1 MAYPYNLKVVVSGKQ
16 VEVYKYKKNIWRD
29 FERTLPSVLKTDKNI
44 QYDEPLQQPTADEQL
59 KIQQQKTQFS
69 INRTRTE
76 IRRLVNSNPQLT
88 KFLTLTFAE
97 NIIDLKSANY
107 VFNQFVKRIS
117 YRYPDFEYLAVPEFQ
132 QRGAVHYHV
141 LCSLSFIE
149 PQALSDLWGQGFV
162 KINRINSVTNIGAYV
177 CKYLSKDMFD
187 ERTFGKKKFFRSQ
200 TLKAPVEIF
209 GYLGTLF
216 EKKYLTTSTPVFEKT
231 FQSDWTGEVNYRSFS
246 LEYCPLKN
254 GVLDKLQL
262 IRPL

>member
-1 MAYPYNLKVVVSGKQ
+1 MAYPYNLKVVVSGRQ

-29 FERTLPSVLKTDKNI
+29 FERTLPSVLTTDKNI

-97 NIIDLKSANY
+97 NITDLKDANY

-132 QRGAVHYHV
+132 QRGAVHYHL
-141 LCSLSFIE
+141 LCNLPFIE
-149 PQALSDLWGQGFV
+149 PNEITELWGQGFV
-162 KINRINSVTNIGAYV
+162 KINRINNVTNIGAYV

-200 TLKAPVEIF
+200 TLKAPVEI
-209 GYLGTLF
+209 LGWLATLF
-216 EKKYLTTSTPVFEKT
+216 EKKYLTASTPVYEKT
-231 FQSDWTGEVNYRSFS
+231 FQSDWTGEINYKSYS
-246 LEYCPLKN
+246 LEISPLPS
-254 GVLDKLQL
+254 GVLNKSQL